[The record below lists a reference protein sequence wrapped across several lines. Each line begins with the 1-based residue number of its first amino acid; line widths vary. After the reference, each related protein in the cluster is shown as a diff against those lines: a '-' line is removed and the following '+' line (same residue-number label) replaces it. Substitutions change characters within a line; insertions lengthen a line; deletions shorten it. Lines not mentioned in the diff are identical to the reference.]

1 MITKINGID
10 YFPIPANGQTSL
22 STTANTL
29 TILSSLF
36 VDEGVFSFGDS
47 CRIKTLFTKLD
58 SFSTVYDVTLYW
70 NTGITTTG
78 AVKLAEVAGVNNLT
92 RAINIERNI
101 RFNLLLGPT
110 TFYVT
115 MTDPNV
121 SKETDI
127 GIDGAGPNNI
137 TYNYSSAGYY
147 LACGQRTSA
156 PLRFEDNLF
165 CSYIYIDK

>member
-22 STTANTL
+22 GTTANTL
-29 TILSSLF
+29 TILSSVF
-36 VDEGVFSFGDS
+36 VDEDVFVPGDS

-58 SFSTVYDVTLYW
+58 SFSTVYEVTLYW

-78 AVKLAEVAGVNNLT
+78 AVKLAEVSGVNNLT

-101 RFNLLLGPT
+101 RFNFLLPSS
-110 TFYVT
+110 YVT
-115 MTDPNV
+115 MTDPNT

-127 GIDGAGPNNI
+127 GTGGAGPNDI
-137 TYNYSSAGYY
+137 TYNYRSAGYY

-156 PLRFEDNLF
+156 PLRFEETLF

>member
-10 YFPIPANGQTSL
+10 YFPIPANGQTS
-22 STTANTL
+22 SGTSSATL

-36 VDEGVFSFGDS
+36 VDEDVFVPGDS
-47 CRIKTLFTKLD
+47 CRIKTLFTKLN
-58 SFSTVYDVTLYW
+58 SFSTVYEVTLYW

-101 RFNLLLGPT
+101 RFNFLLPT
-110 TFYVT
+110 LYVT
-115 MTDPNV
+115 MADPNT

-127 GIDGAGPNNI
+127 GIDGAGPNDI
-137 TYNYSSAGYY
+137 IYNYRSAGYY

-156 PLRFEDNLF
+156 PLRSEDNLF